1 VIINRSNLD
10 NLFTA
15 YSAAYQGALGA
26 YQSQWAQVATEV
38 PSATKENT
46 YAWLGKFPKLREW
59 IGDRVLK
66 SIEADG
72 YRIVNKKFE
81 ATVQV
86 IADDIEDDSH
96 GVYTPMFAEMG
107 NAAARHP
114 DEIVFGLL
122 KQGFDAKCYDGQN
135 FFDTD
140 HPVRRNGV
148 EVSVSNMQAGAGPGW
163 YLLDTSRPLKPM
175 IFQKRR
181 DYRLIRKDDPRTSDA
196 VFDRDEYQYGVD
208 GRVNAGF
215 GFWQMAFG
223 SKADLDDAN
232 FDAAYD
238 AMTSLKGDQD
248 EPLGIMPK
256 LLVVPPQLRG
266 KANEVIKVA
275 RRANG
280 ADNPNANIVEVLIVP
295 WLA

>member
-1 VIINRSNLD
+1 MIINRTNLD

-26 YQSQWAQVATEV
+26 YQAQWSAIATEV
-38 PSATKENT
+38 PSASRENT

-66 SIEADG
+66 SLKADG
-72 YRIVNKKFE
+72 YRIVNRKFE

-86 IADDIEDDSH
+86 KAEEIEDDLH
-96 GVYTPMFAEMG
+96 GIYVPMFSEMG

-114 DEIVFGLL
+114 DELVFGLL
-122 KQGFDAKCYDGQN
+122 KDGFGAKCYDGQF
-135 FFDTD
+135 FFDAD
-140 HPVRRNGV
+140 HPVKVDGV
-148 EVSVSNMQAGAGPGW
+148 EASVSNMQAGAGPGW
-163 YLLDTSRPLKPM
+163 YLLDTSRSLKPL

-208 GRVNAGF
+208 SRVNAGF

-223 SKADLDDAN
+223 SKAALNDAN

-238 AMTSLKGDQD
+238 AMTSQKGDED

-256 LLVVPPQLRG
+256 LLVVPPQLRSQ
-266 KANEVIKVA
+266 AAEVVKVA

-280 ADNPNANIVEVLIVP
+280 ADNPNAGIVEVLISP

>member
-1 VIINRSNLD
+1 MIINRSNLD

>member
-1 VIINRSNLD
+1 MIINRTNLD
-10 NLFTA
+10 NLFTGFNTA
-15 YSAAYQGALGA
+15 FAGSLAA
-26 YQSQWAQVATEV
+26 YQSQWSAVATEM
-38 PSATKENT
+38 PSSTRENT

-72 YRIVNKKFE
+72 YRIINKKFE
-81 ATVQV
+81 STVQV
-86 IADDIEDDSH
+86 KADDIEDDSY
-96 GVYTPMFAEMG
+96 GIYSPLFAEMG
-107 NAAARHP
+107 NAAGRHP

-122 KQGFDAKCYDGQN
+122 KQGFASKCYDGQF

-140 HPVRRNGV
+140 HPVMRDGK
-148 EVSVSNMQAGAGPGW
+148 EVSVSNVQVGAGPGW

-181 DYRLIRKDDPRTSDA
+181 DYRLIRKDDPKTSDA

-208 GRVNAGF
+208 ARVNAGF
-215 GFWQMAFG
+215 GFWQMAFA
-223 SKADLDDAN
+223 SKADLDEAN
-232 FDAAYD
+232 FNAAYD
-238 AMTSLKGDQD
+238 AMTSLKGDED
-248 EPLGIMPK
+248 EPLGIRPK
-256 LLVVPPQLRG
+256 LLVIPPQLRT
-266 KANEVIKVA
+266 KAAEIVQVA

-280 ADNPNANIVEVLIVP
+280 SDNPNANIVEVLNVP